1 MEGVHFMDCMEKFRV
16 DGKVIIVTGGSKG
29 LGRAMALGLAQ
40 AGAKIVVASR
50 SLDLI
55 ELTADEIIKKG
66 GEAIAMPVDV
76 RNPESIARLVKLAKD
91 YYGRV
96 DVLINNAGIAPMKKA
111 VDTTL
116 EDWEQV
122 MSTNLK
128 SAFLLSRGVGKIMLK
143 QKKGKIINVGSIL
156 GTMAA
161 SIALPYC
168 VSKAGIA
175 HMTRALAL
183 EWGSHGINVNCIA
196 PGFFETDMT
205 DFQRMNKSHQKFL
218 NFKIPFKRLGK
229 PEEIVGA
236 AIFLASEASDYMT
249 GATLVIDGGYT
260 IW

>member
-1 MEGVHFMDCMEKFRV
+1 MDCLEKFRV
-16 DGKVIIVTGGSKG
+16 KDKVAIVTGGSKG

-40 AGAKIVVASR
+40 AGARIVVASR

-55 ELTADEIIKKG
+55 ELTADEIIKNG
-66 GEAIAMPVDV
+66 GQAIAMPVDV
-76 RNPESIARLVKLAKD
+76 CNPQSIARLVALTKD

-116 EDWEQV
+116 EDWEHV
-122 MSTNLK
+122 MNTNLK

-143 QKKGKIINVGSIL
+143 QKKGKIINIGSIL

-161 SIALPYC
+161 SIAMPYC

-183 EWGSHGINVNCIA
+183 EWGSSGINVNCIA
-196 PGFFETDMT
+196 PGFFETEMT
-205 DFQRMNKSHQKFL
+205 QYQQQNKSHRKYL

>member
-1 MEGVHFMDCMEKFRV
+1 MISDFMDCMEKFRIE
-16 DGKVIIVTGGSKG
+16 DKVAIVTGGSKG

-40 AGAKIVVASR
+40 AGARVVVASR

-66 GEAIAMPVDV
+66 GQAIAMPVDV
-76 RNPESIARLVKLAKD
+76 RNPQSIERLVALTKD

-111 VDTTL
+111 VDTTI
-116 EDWEQV
+116 EDWENV
-122 MSTNLK
+122 MDTNLK
-128 SAFLLSRGVGKIMLK
+128 SAFLLSRAAGKIMLK

-161 SIALPYC
+161 SIAMPYC

-183 EWGSHGINVNCIA
+183 EWASSGINVNCIA
-196 PGFFETDMT
+196 PGFFETEMT
-205 DFQRMNKSHQKFL
+205 QYQQQNKSHQKFL

-249 GATLVIDGGYT
+249 GSTLVIDGGYT